1 MFRINLKRNSLFSS
15 GESPRRGLPSWR
27 VALPAAV
34 AFISLSFLSCGSPG
48 LNSYTKAVGAADEGL
63 AIQTIR
69 TIVTAQEQYRATHD
83 EYGTFE
89 ALTKAGILDARF
101 ASETPNLRGYRFA
114 MNAQSSTF
122 SINADPAASE
132 NQPAIGGRHFYFD
145 SSDGVIRANPQQ
157 PASASDPP
165 Q

>member
-1 MFRINLKRNSLFSS
+1 MSL
-15 GESPRRGLPSWR
+15 
-27 VALPAAV
+27 AL
-34 AFISLSFLSCGSPG
+34 LSCGSPG

-69 TIVTAQEQYRATHD
+69 TIATAQEQYRATHD
-83 EYGTFE
+83 EYGNFD

-101 ASETPNLRGYRFA
+101 TGDAPNLRGYRFTMSA
-114 MNAQSSTF
+114 AATNF
-122 SINADPAASE
+122 SINADPQASE

-145 SSDGVIRANPQQ
+145 SSDGVIRANPKQ